1 MALTKSKYTTCFDL
15 PNMSSME
22 KLELLKNVGKNIKKI
37 RENKGLSQVDL
48 IGKMDG
54 LFDPTNI
61 SRIEAGRN
69 NPTIYTLQRIAD
81 ALEISLTEIVNFD
94 TIEN

>member
-1 MALTKSKYTTCFDL
+1 
-15 PNMSSME
+15 MSGME
-22 KLELLKNVGKNIKKI
+22 KLELLKNVGRNIKRI

-69 NPTIYTLQRIAD
+69 NSTIYTLQRIAD
-81 ALEISLTEIVNFD
+81 ALEVPLVEIVKLEPQ
-94 TIEN
+94 EN

>member
-1 MALTKSKYTTCFDL
+1 
-15 PNMSSME
+15 MSRME
-22 KLELLKNVGKNIKKI
+22 KSELLKNVGRNIKKI

-81 ALEISLTEIVNFD
+81 ALEVQLIDLVCLD
-94 TIEN
+94 

>member
-1 MALTKSKYTTCFDL
+1 M
-15 PNMSSME
+15 N
-22 KLELLKNVGKNIKKI
+22 KLDLLKNIGRNIKKI
-37 RENKGLSQVDL
+37 RESKGLSQVDL

-81 ALEISLTEIVNFD
+81 ALDVSLEDIVKLEPQ
-94 TIEN
+94 EN

>member
-1 MALTKSKYTTCFDL
+1 MAFILDKYINSFDL
-15 PNMSSME
+15 SNMSSME
-22 KLELLKNVGKNIKKI
+22 KLELLKSIGRNIKRI
-37 RENKGLSQVDL
+37 REEKGLSQVDL

-69 NPTIYTLQRIAD
+69 NPTIYTLHRIAD
-81 ALEISLTEIVNFD
+81 ALEVPLVEIVKLKPQ
-94 TIEN
+94 EN

>member
-1 MALTKSKYTTCFDL
+1 M
-15 PNMSSME
+15 N
-22 KLELLKNVGKNIKKI
+22 KLELLKNIGRNIKKI
-37 RENKGLSQVDL
+37 REYKGLSQVDL
-48 IGKMDG
+48 IGKMEG

-81 ALEISLTEIVNFD
+81 ALEVSLEEIVKLEPQ
-94 TIEN
+94 EN

>member
-1 MALTKSKYTTCFDL
+1 
-15 PNMSSME
+15 ME
-22 KLELLKNVGKNIKKI
+22 KSELLKLIGKNIKII

-48 IGKMDG
+48 IGKMEG

-81 ALEISLTEIVNFD
+81 ALEVPLVDLLSLEK
-94 TIEN
+94 

>member
-1 MALTKSKYTTCFDL
+1 M
-15 PNMSSME
+15 N
-22 KLELLKNVGKNIKKI
+22 KLDLLKNIGRNIKKI
-37 RENKGLSQVDL
+37 REEKGLSQVDL
-48 IGKMDG
+48 IGKMEG

-81 ALEISLTEIVNFD
+81 ALEVSIEEIVKLEPQ
-94 TIEN
+94 EN

>member
-1 MALTKSKYTTCFDL
+1 
-15 PNMSSME
+15 MSSMK
-22 KLELLKNVGKNIKKI
+22 KLELLKNVGRNIKKI
-37 RENKGLSQVDL
+37 REKKGLSQVDL

>member
-1 MALTKSKYTTCFDL
+1 M
-15 PNMSSME
+15 N
-22 KLELLKNVGKNIKKI
+22 KLDLLKNVGRNIKKI
-37 RENKGLSQVDL
+37 RESKGLSQVDL

-81 ALEISLTEIVNFD
+81 ALEVSLEEIVKLNPQ
-94 TIEN
+94 EN

>member
-1 MALTKSKYTTCFDL
+1 MNKSD
-15 PNMSSME
+15 
-22 KLELLKNVGKNIKKI
+22 LLKNIGRNIKKI
-37 RENKGLSQVDL
+37 RESKGLSQVDL

-81 ALEISLTEIVNFD
+81 ALEVPLSELVNID
-94 TIEN
+94 TID

>member
-1 MALTKSKYTTCFDL
+1 
-15 PNMSSME
+15 MSGME
-22 KLELLKNVGKNIKKI
+22 KLELLKNVGRNIKRI

-81 ALEISLTEIVNFD
+81 ALEVSLVEIVKLE
-94 TIEN
+94 TQEN

>member
-1 MALTKSKYTTCFDL
+1 M
-15 PNMSSME
+15 N
-22 KLELLKNVGKNIKKI
+22 KLDLLKNVGRNIKKI

-81 ALEISLTEIVNFD
+81 ALEVSLEEIVKLEPQ
-94 TIEN
+94 EN

>member
-1 MALTKSKYTTCFDL
+1 
-15 PNMSSME
+15 MSSME
-22 KLELLKNVGKNIKKI
+22 KLELLKNIGRNIKKI

-81 ALEISLTEIVNFD
+81 ALDVNLVECF
-94 TIEN
+94 NL

>member
-1 MALTKSKYTTCFDL
+1 
-15 PNMSSME
+15 ME
-22 KLELLKNVGKNIKKI
+22 KLELLKNVGRNIKRI

-69 NPTIYTLQRIAD
+69 NSTIYTLQRIAD
-81 ALEISLTEIVNFD
+81 ALEVPLVEIVKLEPQ
-94 TIEN
+94 EN

>member
-1 MALTKSKYTTCFDL
+1 
-15 PNMSSME
+15 MSSME
-22 KLELLKNVGKNIKKI
+22 KSELLKLIGKNIKII

-48 IGKMDG
+48 IGKMEG

-81 ALEISLTEIVNFD
+81 ALEVPLVDLLSLEK
-94 TIEN
+94 

>member
-1 MALTKSKYTTCFDL
+1 M
-15 PNMSSME
+15 N
-22 KLELLKNVGKNIKKI
+22 KLDLLKNIGRNIKKI
-37 RENKGLSQVDL
+37 RESKGLSQVDL

-81 ALEISLTEIVNFD
+81 ALEVSLEDIVKLEPQ
-94 TIEN
+94 EN

>member
-1 MALTKSKYTTCFDL
+1 M
-15 PNMSSME
+15 N
-22 KLELLKNVGKNIKKI
+22 KLDLLKNIGRNIKNI

-81 ALEISLTEIVNFD
+81 ALEVSLEEIVKLEPQ
-94 TIEN
+94 EN

>member
-1 MALTKSKYTTCFDL
+1 M
-15 PNMSSME
+15 N
-22 KLELLKNVGKNIKKI
+22 KLDLLKNIGRNIKKI
-37 RENKGLSQVDL
+37 REDKGLSQVDL
-48 IGKMDG
+48 IGKMEG

-81 ALEISLTEIVNFD
+81 ALEVSLEEIVKL
-94 TIEN
+94 EPQEK